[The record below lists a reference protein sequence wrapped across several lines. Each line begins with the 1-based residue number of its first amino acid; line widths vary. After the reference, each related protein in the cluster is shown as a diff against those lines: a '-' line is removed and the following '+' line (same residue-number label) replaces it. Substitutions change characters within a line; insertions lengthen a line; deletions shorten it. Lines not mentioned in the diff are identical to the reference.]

1 MKPLP
6 RKLPQWNET
15 LCHIKQEED
24 MNRERVF
31 RIIQIGSKDDLPSRA
46 FDMFISATII
56 VNILAMF
63 LETFDELSAFSSVF
77 VIAEAVTVGIFC
89 IEYLLRIWTADLLY
103 PDLSRPRAI
112 LRFLYSFD
120 GIVDLLTILPMS
132 MFSGFVAFRMLRV
145 VRIFHLF
152 RINANDD
159 SFTVITGVLK
169 EKRNQI
175 ISSVFIIIVLM
186 LASSLGIYS
195 AEHEAQ
201 PDVYRNAFSG
211 IWWSVATLLTVGYGD
226 IYPITVMGRIMAIVI
241 TFLGVGVVAIPTGI
255 ISAGFVEQYTRRENA
270 YVKFDDMPSIGE
282 IKAEKDS
289 PLIGLRVSE
298 INRKYA
304 MQVHLIL
311 RNDLS
316 LIPTDDIKIK
326 KNDIIIAKKINTN

>member
-1 MKPLP
+1 
-6 RKLPQWNET
+6 
-15 LCHIKQEED
+15 

-31 RIIQIGSKDDLPSRA
+31 RIIQIGSKDDFPSRA

-63 LETFDELSAFSSVF
+63 LETFDELSAFSFVF

-103 PDLSRPRAI
+103 PNLSRPRAV

-152 RINANDD
+152 RINAKDD
-159 SFTVITGVLK
+159 SFTVITSVLK

>member
-1 MKPLP
+1 MS
-6 RKLPQWNET
+6 
-15 LCHIKQEED
+15 
-24 MNRERVF
+24 RERVF
-31 RIIQIGSKDDLPSRA
+31 RIIQIGSKEDLPSRA

-103 PDLSRPRAI
+103 PNLSRPRAV

-175 ISSVFIIIVLM
+175 ISSVFIIIVLI

>member
-1 MKPLP
+1 
-6 RKLPQWNET
+6 
-15 LCHIKQEED
+15 

-103 PDLSRPRAI
+103 PDLSRPRAV

-316 LIPTDDIKIK
+316 LIPTDDITIK

>member
-1 MKPLP
+1 
-6 RKLPQWNET
+6 
-15 LCHIKQEED
+15 

-63 LETFDELSAFSSVF
+63 LETFDELSAFSSLF

-103 PDLSRPRAI
+103 PNLSRPRAV

>member
-1 MKPLP
+1 
-6 RKLPQWNET
+6 
-15 LCHIKQEED
+15 

-103 PDLSRPRAI
+103 PNLSRPRAV

-175 ISSVFIIIVLM
+175 ISSLFIIIVLM
-186 LASSLGIYS
+186 LASSLGIYN

-201 PDVYRNAFSG
+201 PNVYRNAFSG

-226 IYPITVMGRIMAIVI
+226 IYPVTVMGRIMAIVI

-270 YVKFDDMPSIGE
+270 YVKFDDMSSIGE

>member
-1 MKPLP
+1 
-6 RKLPQWNET
+6 
-15 LCHIKQEED
+15 

-46 FDMFISATII
+46 FDLFIAATII

-103 PDLSRPRAI
+103 PNLSRPRAV

-175 ISSVFIIIVLM
+175 ISSVFIIIVLI

-316 LIPTDDIKIK
+316 LIPTDDITIK

>member
-1 MKPLP
+1 
-6 RKLPQWNET
+6 
-15 LCHIKQEED
+15 

-63 LETFDELSAFSSVF
+63 LETFDELSTFSSVF

-103 PDLSRPRAI
+103 PDLSRPRAV

>member
-1 MKPLP
+1 MKNF
-6 RKLPQWNET
+6 K
-15 LCHIKQEED
+15 K
-24 MNRERVF
+24 RVF
-31 RIIQIGSKDDLPSRA
+31 DIIQIGTKGDLPSFA
-46 FDMFISATII
+46 FDVILTVMII
-56 VNILAMF
+56 LNITSMV
-63 LETFDELSAFSSVF
+63 LETFERFSSYSWLF
-77 VIAEAVTVGIFC
+77 KLIEGVTVIFFA
-89 IEYLLRIWTADLLY
+89 IEYALRIWTADVLY
-103 PDLSRPRAI
+103 KDKSPIAAR
-112 LRFLYSFD
+112 LRFLVSFD
-120 GIVDLLTILPMS
+120 GIVDLMTILP
-132 MFSGFVAFRMLRV
+132 FFYLSGFVAFRILRV

-152 RINANDD
+152 RINTSSD
-159 SFTVITGVLK
+159 SFAVIVEVIF
-169 EKRNQI
+169 EKKNQI
-175 ISSVFIIIVLM
+175 FSSVFIILVLM

-201 PDVYRNAFSG
+201 PEAFDNAFSG
-211 IWWSVATLLTVGYGD
+211 MWWSISALLTVGYGD
-226 IYPITVMGRIMAIVI
+226 IYPITTAGRIMGIIIAL
-241 TFLGVGVVAIPTGI
+241 LGVGVVAIPTGI

-270 YVKFDDMPSIGE
+270 YVKFDDMSSIGE

>member
-1 MKPLP
+1 
-6 RKLPQWNET
+6 
-15 LCHIKQEED
+15 

-103 PDLSRPRAI
+103 PNLSRPRAV

-316 LIPTDDIKIK
+316 LIPTDDITIK

>member
-1 MKPLP
+1 
-6 RKLPQWNET
+6 
-15 LCHIKQEED
+15 

-103 PDLSRPRAI
+103 PNLSRPRAV

>member
-1 MKPLP
+1 MS
-6 RKLPQWNET
+6 
-15 LCHIKQEED
+15 
-24 MNRERVF
+24 RERVF

-103 PDLSRPRAI
+103 PDLSRPRAV

-175 ISSVFIIIVLM
+175 ISSVFIIIVLI

>member
-1 MKPLP
+1 
-6 RKLPQWNET
+6 
-15 LCHIKQEED
+15 

-103 PDLSRPRAI
+103 PDLSRPRAV